1 MPLNNPAHDFS
12 TAQQGYS
19 SMDAPYGNQAF
30 SSSGWLEKEEAKKRR
45 SKWLVSPSPFTR
57 LPPTDAHLAGLST
70 PHPHPHPRSSAV
82 SLV

>member
-45 SKWLVSPSPFTR
+45 SKWLVSPHRSPAY
-57 LPPTDAHLAGLST
+57 PPQTLT
-70 PHPHPHPRSSAV
+70 
-82 SLV
+82 

>member
-1 MPLNNPAHDFS
+1 MSQDYPRVEHTDPFSENPAMPLNNPAHDFS

-45 SKWLVSPSPFTR
+45 SKWLVSP
-57 LPPTDAHLAGLST
+57 
-70 PHPHPHPRSSAV
+70 PRSPAYPPQT
-82 SLV
+82 LT

>member
-30 SSSGWLEKEEAKKRR
+30 SSSGWLEKEEAKKAR
-45 SKWLVSPSPFTR
+45 
-57 LPPTDAHLAGLST
+57 DAHLDFVRWHSLIKRTEDYISFALARDKQSVEKMRFILS
-70 PHPHPHPRSSAV
+70 
-82 SLV
+82 